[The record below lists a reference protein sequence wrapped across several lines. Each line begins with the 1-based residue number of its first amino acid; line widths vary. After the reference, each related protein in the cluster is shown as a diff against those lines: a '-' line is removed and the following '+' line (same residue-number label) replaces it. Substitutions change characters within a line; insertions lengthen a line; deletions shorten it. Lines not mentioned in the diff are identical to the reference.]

1 MARVRRGGSLTGKIL
16 AALLAI
22 AVPLA
27 AQEPTGSGG
36 SAAAG
41 AALGAYSGF
50 VLGGAAAW
58 IPCNQTI
65 SGIGC
70 LRTGAGI
77 GAGLGLA
84 SGIALGLADSDAIG
98 EAYGRAGIGL
108 VGGSLVVAA
117 LGPFLDRWSWKDVV
131 AGGVIGS
138 SIAAGSPGAWIG
150 LVLGTGVGVGLW
162 QLIPGVELPDAVSAG
177 LLGMAFGGITSWIV
191 SAVEAD
197 ADGSPASPAVLSIHL
212 AVP

>member
-1 MARVRRGGSLTGKIL
+1 VRRGSRQTAIL
-16 AALLAI
+16 ALLLAI
-22 AVPLA
+22 AVPLG

-58 IPCNQTI
+58 IPCNQTL
-65 SGIGC
+65 SGIRC
-70 LRTGAGI
+70 VRTGAGI

-84 SGIALGLADSDAIG
+84 SGLALGLADSGAVGDA
-98 EAYGRAGIGL
+98 YVRAGIGFA
-108 VGGSLVVAA
+108 GGSLVFAA

-131 AGGVIGS
+131 AGGVLGS
-138 SIAAGSPGAWIG
+138 SIAAGGPGTWIG
-150 LVLGTGVGVGLW
+150 LALGSGVGVGLW
-162 QLIPGVELPDAVSAG
+162 QLVPGVELPDAVGVG

-191 SAVEAD
+191 QAVQAGE
-197 ADGSPASPAVLSIHL
+197 DGSPAGPAVLSIHL
-212 AVP
+212 AAP